1 MWKDFRNLPARVEGR
16 GADSS
21 FASPAGKCYWFR
33 GMKVKV
39 GVMGSAGE
47 ASPDGA
53 GEALRA
59 KAEALGRAVAARG
72 CVLLSGGTTGLP
84 HAAGAAAHAAG
95 GLHVGVSPASDAREH
110 SERYGLPLEGTDVL
124 VYTGFGLK
132 GRNVVLV
139 RSCDVVIIFRGG
151 MGTLNELT
159 IAHDEGRVVGCL
171 TGTGGVA
178 DEAERLLN
186 ALPKRSSG
194 VVIFDED
201 PGRLLEDC
209 LEAFTRR
216 TEC

>member
-1 MWKDFRNLPARVEGR
+1 MARGFRNLELRAPT
-16 GADSS
+16 SN

-33 GMKVKV
+33 GMRVKV
-39 GVMGSAGE
+39 GVMGSAGG
-47 ASPDGA
+47 ASADEGS

-59 KAEALGRAVAARG
+59 KAEALGRAVAARD
-72 CVLLSGGTTGLP
+72 CVLLTGGTTGLP

-110 SERYGLPLEGTDVL
+110 VGRYRLPLAGTDVL

-139 RSCDVVIIFRGG
+139 RSCDVVLIFRGG

-178 DEAERLLN
+178 DEAERLMG
-186 ALPKRSSG
+186 ALPKRSSA
-194 VVIFDED
+194 VVVFDED
-201 PGRLLEDC
+201 PERLLDRC
-209 LEAFTRR
+209 LEELKKGLR
-216 TEC
+216 TEG

>member
-1 MWKDFRNLPARVEGR
+1 
-16 GADSS
+16 
-21 FASPAGKCYWFR
+21 
-33 GMKVKV
+33 MKIKV

-47 ASPDGA
+47 AASEESGR
-53 GEALRA
+53 ALRE
-59 KAEALGRAVAARG
+59 KAEALGRAIAARG
-72 CVLLSGGTTGLP
+72 CVTLTGGTTGLP

-110 SERYGLPLEGTDVL
+110 VGRYGLPLEGTDVL

-139 RSCDVVIIFRGG
+139 RSCDVVLVFRGG

-186 ALPKRSSG
+186 VLPKRSSAA
-194 VVIFDED
+194 VIFDAD
-201 PGRLLEDC
+201 PERLLGRC
-209 LEAFTRR
+209 LETLNKGLSAGD
-216 TEC
+216 